1 MIKSENGLVVA
12 EGTGKELLID
22 LVCILRTLEE
32 HDFPEEGIDIAVKMA
47 REDIL
52 HGIH

>member
-1 MIKSENGLVVA
+1 MIKCENGLVIA

-32 HDFPEEGIDIAVKMA
+32 HDFPEEGIEIAVKMA
-47 REDIL
+47 KEEIL

>member
-1 MIKSENGLVVA
+1 MIKCENGLGVA

-32 HDFPEEGIDIAVKMA
+32 NDFPDEGIDIAVKMA
-47 REDIL
+47 RDEAL